1 MSSIRN
7 GALVGALLLLMAATK
22 PSMVGSWTLD
32 PARSID
38 KIPSAGKR
46 SSTGVHVGVYGMP
59 VPTPGGAQ
67 GPSLGTP
74 RDPDVMQA
82 GEFSIDEIDGV
93 VHLRFVGREVELT
106 PGEIQGVK
114 TKWSGDRLSTSYQ
127 TTRRTVSQDYRLTGA
142 DELTV
147 VVKIDP
153 KDEKAR
159 TYTRIFTRKSD

>member
-1 MSSIRN
+1 MHKS
-7 GALVGALLLLMAATK
+7 ALLSLVVLLMAATK
-22 PSMVGSWTLD
+22 ASMVGNWTLD

-38 KIPSAGKR
+38 KVPTAGKR
-46 SSTGVHVGVYGMP
+46 TSTGVHVGVYGMP
-59 VPTPGGAQ
+59 VPTPGGGQ
-67 GPSLGTP
+67 GPALGTP

-93 VHLRFVGREVELT
+93 VHLRFAGREVELT

-114 TKWSGDRLSTSYQ
+114 TKWSGARLSTSYQ
-127 TTRRTVSQDYRLTGA
+127 TTRRTVSQDYRLTRP

-153 KDEKAR
+153 KDEKSR
-159 TYTRIFTRKSD
+159 TYTRVFTRKSD